1 MGGTIFNA
9 QVMLILSTIASSLG
23 AEALQARQQILGYAS
38 SSSVGSAASS
48 DPDHQPWIGE
58 SQSKAIQRIADG
70 PTKRKLIA
78 RAVSIVQNNHNTDR
92 TLRGGRSSPLSS
104 EQRAAIKKAEHV
116 AIAVAK
122 EREKHGLKSAQEE
135 QENASGDC
143 TNVVFTGNGPSTLMG
158 VYSVQKGKYNGGPY
172 YKCGKAYLY
181 RMSGEKGWAIGSYVG
196 SNKEAMYSQASG
208 DLQMSLTDKYT
219 MWSER
224 TGVSSAGIDSPHY
237 QLVRNIQVNCFEGSP
252 LKGYC
257 DAGDENIRQPSS
269 YTSGLGSTGL
279 GNTGMGN
286 YAGIRNFGAAS
297 AASMDPVENEQL
309 QLQTLRLRQQQSMQQ
324 ASIAASEQQA
334 LRQATL
340 TEEMEEQKQAK
351 LRRQMLMRNCLRQY
365 ETEPMLLQTCLAQVQ
380 QPTQYMPPPP
390 LFP

>member
-143 TNVVFTGNGPSTLMG
+143 TNVVFTGLPSNFVRHLF
-158 VYSVQKGKYNGGPY
+158 
-172 YKCGKAYLY
+172 
-181 RMSGEKGWAIGSYVG
+181 
-196 SNKEAMYSQASG
+196 G
-208 DLQMSLTDKYT
+208 DT
-219 MWSER
+219 
-224 TGVSSAGIDSPHY
+224 
-237 QLVRNIQVNCFEGSP
+237 
-252 LKGYC
+252 
-257 DAGDENIRQPSS
+257 
-269 YTSGLGSTGL
+269 
-279 GNTGMGN
+279 
-286 YAGIRNFGAAS
+286 
-297 AASMDPVENEQL
+297 
-309 QLQTLRLRQQQSMQQ
+309 
-324 ASIAASEQQA
+324 
-334 LRQATL
+334 
-340 TEEMEEQKQAK
+340 
-351 LRRQMLMRNCLRQY
+351 
-365 ETEPMLLQTCLAQVQ
+365 
-380 QPTQYMPPPP
+380 
-390 LFP
+390 